1 MTMIKA
7 IFTDEL
13 KKDVDQYVLNHLD
26 ESKVKSSIM
35 LTAQSINGIKMPI
48 IMMLYKYGSLEL
60 KDNIRQ
66 S

>member
-1 MTMIKA
+1 MIKA

-35 LTAQSINGIKMPI
+35 LTA
-48 IMMLYKYGSLEL
+48 
-60 KDNIRQ
+60 
-66 S
+66 